1 MQRLKKWAKLE
12 NDSYGY
18 EVRPLNGTGN
28 ISKGNLTLNAVPVV
42 KVLYVIFVVCF
53 VIKLYNIDI

>member
-18 EVRPLNGTGN
+18 EVRPLNRTGN
-28 ISKGNLTLNAVPVV
+28 ISKGNLTLNAIAIV

-53 VIKLYNIDI
+53 VIKLCNIDL

>member
-18 EVRPLNGTGN
+18 EVRPLNRTGN
-28 ISKGNLTLNAVPVV
+28 ISKGNLTSNAIAVV

-53 VIKLYNIDI
+53 VIKLYKIDL